1 MGVQFCNDCGNL
13 LDISSLET
21 LQCERCGTTTKNEA
35 LSHTQTSVSE
45 NFPSKLRD
53 KLRSHTQ
60 QVTHK
65 TVGSGPEIDLDCI
78 KCPSKKVTYA
88 QVQLRSADEGS
99 TIFYTCIQC
108 GHRWQEDN

>member
-1 MGVQFCNDCGNL
+1 MIVEISLISLRWRPCSVNGVGQPRRS
-13 LDISSLET
+13 LD
-21 LQCERCGTTTKNEA
+21 EA
-35 LSHTQTSVSE
+35 LLHTQTSASE

-60 QVTHK
+60 EVTRE
-65 TVGSGPEIDLDCI
+65 TIGSGPQIDLDCI

-99 TIFYTCIQC
+99 TIFYTCLLC